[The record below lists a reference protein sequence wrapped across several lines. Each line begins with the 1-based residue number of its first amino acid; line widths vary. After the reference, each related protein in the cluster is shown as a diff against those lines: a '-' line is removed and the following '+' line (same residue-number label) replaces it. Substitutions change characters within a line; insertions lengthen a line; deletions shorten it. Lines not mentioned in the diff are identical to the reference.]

1 MLKVHNFNA
10 ETNEAKYAQ
19 KIGDLAREAIPDID
33 TNDDIKLVI
42 IPSASIFK
50 APTRDVDILLI
61 YQDYRKEHEIYV
73 TVEGRKIFNF
83 ITAVEL
89 KNHSPEGMRFE
100 GERLLV
106 KYAGKWSDAL
116 SQNENQK
123 NSVMNIIRREV
134 GRQTPRK
141 KGFNPFITN
150 LIYTPLLPKNSV
162 PKNYFG
168 NVVHGQSNWFDFLE
182 VLGKTVSDKH
192 SDIFAIF
199 NNLHIKYEFDAIIKL
214 FTEKTEFSP
223 LDVKK
228 FEKVTSDVIN
238 RSNAKY
244 IDKLGTQLLIFR
256 GRGGSGKT
264 SNLINLAYSIYK
276 ERNQRVIILTYN
288 NALVSDLSRQLK
300 YHKIKNN
307 IGGAGFVILTIH
319 KFMMGWFTGLANVH
333 NLDEFY
339 EEAKKT
345 FQKNTGYIDE
355 DFERKKD
362 SFLNYL
368 NTNLISKDD
377 LEQVKAN
384 FNSVLDWDYIMIDE
398 SQDWP
403 ENERDLLYK
412 LYGPGRIVIADGE
425 DQLVRS
431 TANINWRIPNLG
443 VPSQVVSLSKSLRL
457 KSSLCNAVQE
467 FAKQID
473 YDWKLEPEVDSFG
486 GKVVLVTGNVLGDDF
501 QNWLKNEV
509 AESKSKSKIEPIDV
523 LSCVPP
529 RWIRNRSGET
539 YSILGEVLEKR
550 GEVIWDG
557 THKYLRQSM
566 ATELNQFRI
575 VQYDSCRGLE
585 GWISINYA
593 IDEFYEHKLKTAP
606 DPPQEKQKIMSFKTQ
621 EEEKKEFAEQWAKKW
636 LFIPLTRAID
646 TLVLHVNDEQSFI
659 GEALLKLQSNHP
671 DDVSLK
677 RFT

>member
-10 ETNEAKYAQ
+10 ETNEEKYAQ

-61 YQDYRKEHEIYV
+61 YQDYRKDHEIYV
-73 TVEGRKIFNF
+73 TAEGRKIYNF

-106 KYAGKWSDAL
+106 KYEGKWSDAL
-116 SQNENQK
+116 SQNESQK
-123 NSVMNIIRREV
+123 ISVMNIIRRVV
-134 GRQTPRK
+134 GRQTPSK
-141 KGFNPFITN
+141 PFNPFITN

-192 SDIFAIF
+192 SDIRAIF
-199 NNLHIKYEFDAIIKL
+199 NNQHIKYEFDAIIKL

-276 ERNQRVIILTYN
+276 ERNQRVLILTYN

-345 FQKNTGYIDE
+345 FQKNTGYFNE
-355 DFERKKD
+355 DFEHKKD

-368 NTNLISKDD
+368 NSNLISKDD

-384 FNSVLDWDYIMIDE
+384 YNSVLDWDYIMIDE

-529 RWIRNRSGET
+529 RWVKKNRSGDT

-557 THKYLRQSM
+557 THKYLRETM

-593 IDEFYEHKLKTAP
+593 IDEFYEYKLKTAP
-606 DPPQEKQKIMSFKTQ
+606 DPPQEKQKILSFMSQ

-671 DDVSLK
+671 DDVSLQK
-677 RFT
+677 FN